1 MILDTIRYPLSGK
14 FYYLI
19 RACIPAHGLPT
30 IFHEGVGWHTIS
42 GWRNSIWYDLLTVNG
57 LKADCLLIWISSLSG
72 GWSVKLMM
80 VPSNLEYQTK
90 ERTAADLFS
99 NVERSLYGTL
109 KVTDTVVMRMRQHSR
124 SPIVNLAERLDK
136 LLARGAEG
144 THRSSGNKSISP
156 VEAKL
161 L

>member
-99 NVERSLYGTL
+99 NVERS
-109 KVTDTVVMRMRQHSR
+109 QHSTIFSCDVRLFHTSLHKGQPR
-124 SPIVNLAERLDK
+124 STAL
-136 LLARGAEG
+136 
-144 THRSSGNKSISP
+144 
-156 VEAKL
+156 
-161 L
+161 